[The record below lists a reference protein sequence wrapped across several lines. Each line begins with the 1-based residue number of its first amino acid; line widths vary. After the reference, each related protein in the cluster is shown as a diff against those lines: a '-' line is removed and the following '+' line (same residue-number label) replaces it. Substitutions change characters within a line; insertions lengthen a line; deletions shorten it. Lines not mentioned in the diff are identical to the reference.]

1 MDPVRSGSMMWE
13 KLTLADLDRA
23 RHELALERGAMLSRY
38 RAELKELDARYDQ
51 VEKLNRLIGAFTE
64 KYLNTNTPIEP
75 REEAFLALNMQRI
88 SPNLALRRLVSR

>member
-1 MDPVRSGSMMWE
+1 MWE

-23 RHELALERGAMLSRY
+23 RHELALERGAMLSRH

-75 REEAFLALNMQRI
+75 REEAFPALNMIEQRI
-88 SPNLALRRLVSR
+88 SPNFGSPLRRLVSR

>member
-1 MDPVRSGSMMWE
+1 
-13 KLTLADLDRA
+13 
-23 RHELALERGAMLSRY
+23 MLSRH

-75 REEAFLALNMQRI
+75 REEAFPALNMIEQRI
-88 SPNLALRRLVSR
+88 SPNFGSPLRRLVSR